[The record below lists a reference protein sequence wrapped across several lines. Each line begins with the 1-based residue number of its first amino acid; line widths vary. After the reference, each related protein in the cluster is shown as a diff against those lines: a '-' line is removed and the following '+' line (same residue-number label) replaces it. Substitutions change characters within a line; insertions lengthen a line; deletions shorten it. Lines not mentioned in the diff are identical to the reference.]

1 MSSPP
6 TTSAPAGSDA
16 ADLVETIEAQMSW
29 LARGLEAAQR
39 RRAYPLD
46 RAQYLLLLIVH
57 AHGPQTVMELADR
70 LMLDGSTVTR
80 QVAVMEE
87 RGLIERHAN
96 PADGRSVLI
105 RETALGA
112 RDAGTMRQMRLR
124 RMQNLFKDWT
134 VAERNAFA
142 TLLAKFN
149 AALAASLRAEE
160 S

>member
-1 MSSPP
+1 MSSTPAKS
-6 TTSAPAGSDA
+6 TTAASADVVA
-16 ADLVETIEAQMSW
+16 AIEAEMSW

-46 RAQYLLLLIVH
+46 RAQYLLLLIVQ

-70 LMLDGSTVTR
+70 LLLDGSTVTR
-80 QVAVMEE
+80 QIAVMEE

-112 RDAGTMRQMRLR
+112 RDAAKMRQMRLQ
-124 RMQNLFKDWT
+124 RMQKLFKGWSD
-134 VAERNAFA
+134 AERDAFA

-149 AALAASLRAEE
+149 TALTASLRAEDN
-160 S
+160 